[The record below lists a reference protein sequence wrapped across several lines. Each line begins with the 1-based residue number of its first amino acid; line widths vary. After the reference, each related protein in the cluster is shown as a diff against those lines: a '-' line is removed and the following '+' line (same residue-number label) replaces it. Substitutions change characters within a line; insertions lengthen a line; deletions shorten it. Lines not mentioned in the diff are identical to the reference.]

1 MLDCRLLL
9 LTPSM
14 PKTKPALEFKGRM
27 LSLTRVRV
35 LDPDLKA
42 IEAHLTNFARQMPQA
57 VEGLP
62 LILESDVPIELAG
75 VLALM
80 RRLGM
85 QPLAAMEGALGGDAR
100 LCGLPVLPLD
110 VVTEGRASAA
120 RAEAIEPPPPQPTV
134 VAAPRRPTRII
145 TEPVRS
151 GQQIYAEDAD
161 LIVTQLVSP
170 GAEIIA
176 DGCVHVY
183 GTLRGRAIA
192 GARGDTSARI
202 FCRKMEADLLAVAG
216 VYAVADQMQGELRGQ
231 PVQASLVA
239 GKLKIERLE

>member
-1 MLDCRLLL
+1 
-9 LTPSM
+9 M
-14 PKTKPALEFKGRM
+14 PKAKPALEFKGRM

-35 LDPDLKA
+35 LDPNLVA
-42 IEAHLTNFARQMPQA
+42 IDAHLKNFARQMPQA
-57 VEGLP
+57 VDGLP
-62 LILESDVPIELAG
+62 LILESDSPIELAG

-80 RRLGM
+80 RGLGM
-85 QPLAAMEGALGGDAR
+85 QPLAVMEGALGGDAR

-110 VVTEGRASAA
+110 VVSDGRNGAA
-120 RAEAIEPPPPQPTV
+120 TVAESITPPPPPAPA
-134 VAAPRRPTRII
+134 VAAPRRSTRII
-145 TEPVRS
+145 NEPVRS

-161 LIVTQLVSP
+161 LIVTQMVSP

-192 GARGDTSARI
+192 GARGDTGARI
-202 FCRKMEADLLAVAG
+202 FCRHMEADLLAVAG
-216 VYAVADQMQGELRGQ
+216 VYAVADQMQGALRGQ
-231 PVQASLVA
+231 AVQASLVA